1 MRNELN
7 QMIDDLF
14 CLEAEMA
21 LVEAL
26 LRQHVQRA
34 EKRGDVATLHRMQN
48 ALVPGLA

>member
-7 QMIDDLF
+7 QMLDDLF

-26 LRQHVQRA
+26 LRQHLQRA
-34 EKRGDVATLHRMQN
+34 EKLGDFVTLQRIQA
-48 ALVPGLA
+48 ALLPA

>member
-7 QMIDDLF
+7 NLLDDMF

-26 LRQHVQRA
+26 LRQHLQRA
-34 EKRGDVATLHRMQN
+34 ETRGDVQTVQRIA
-48 ALVPGLA
+48 GLLAA